1 MALLH
6 LVVPDSSDDPQRPS
20 GGNVYDRR
28 LRDGL
33 LASGQHVREHPVG
46 APAQLEAVLAALPDG
61 DTVLLD
67 GLLGSADAEAA
78 RAATAGLRLFV
89 LLHSPFRTPG
99 EEALLRSAAGVIAT
113 SHWSRQWLLDEYALD
128 PTRTSAAPPGVEPA
142 PLAPGST
149 DGTRLL
155 CVAPLTTTKGYDDLL
170 AALVATVDLTWTCT
184 CVGSLDKD
192 PACAARVL
200 AQVAEH
206 GLADR
211 VRVTGPLAG
220 EGLEQAYCDADLLV
234 LASHSE
240 TFGMVVTEALAHGVP
255 VLGTDVGGL
264 PEALGTT
271 HQGDPGM
278 LVRPARPDLLADALR
293 CWLTDRRLRESL
305 RSRAVERR
313 TTLPRWP
320 DTVAAV
326 EAVVLR

>member
-6 LVVPDSSDDPQRPS
+6 LVVPDSVDDPQRPS

-33 LASGQHVREHPVG
+33 LARGQHVREHRVG
-46 APAQLEAVLAALPDG
+46 RPTELGTVLAALPDG

-67 GLLGSADAEAA
+67 GLLGSAAP
-78 RAATAGLRLFV
+78 RAATDRLRLFV
-89 LLHSPFRTPG
+89 LVHSAFQTPG
-99 EEALLRSAAGVIAT
+99 EDALLRAAAGVVAT
-113 SHWSRQWLLDEYALD
+113 SHWSRHWLLDHYGLD
-128 PTRTSAAPPGVEPA
+128 PARTHAAPPGTDPA
-142 PLAPGST
+142 PLAPGSP

-155 CVAPLTTTKGYDDLL
+155 CVAPLTTPKGYDDLL
-170 AALVATVDLTWTCT
+170 AALVTASDLAWTCT
-184 CVGSLDKD
+184 CVGSLEKD

-206 GLADR
+206 DLGDR
-211 VRVTGPLAG
+211 VHLTGPLAG
-220 EGLEQAYCDADLLV
+220 DDLERAYCDADLLV
-234 LASHSE
+234 LPSHCE

-264 PEALGTT
+264 TEALGTT
-271 HQGDPGM
+271 QQGDPGM
-278 LVRPARPDLLADALR
+278 LVRPGRPDLLADALR
-293 CWLTDRRLRESL
+293 SWLTDRRLRESL

-313 TTLPRWP
+313 TTLPRWE

-326 EAVVLR
+326 EQAVLR